1 MFSSSVFDVA
11 ADNGYSLTSDTRDLE
26 GGIFC
31 PDVSIQLFCQARNVS
46 EGIVRWFYSNS
57 KDSDNNNKDLTAYS
71 ADNAPSLPH
80 KINAIESN
88 AIAGVEVYLTGFQ
101 RDSSN
106 SYSYNS
112 TLYINTSLYRS
123 QEYMGFTCGTHLS
136 SKSNRIHVQFKIQC
150 ELCELIQ

>member
-1 MFSSSVFDVA
+1 MFCFDVA
-11 ADNGYSLTSDTRDLE
+11 TNNGYSLTSDTRDLE

-31 PDVSIQLFCQARNVS
+31 PDIMLIQLFCQARNVS

-57 KDSDNNNKDLTAYS
+57 KESDNNNTDLTAYS
-71 ADNAPSLPH
+71 PDNNPSLPH

-123 QEYMGFTCGTHLS
+123 QEYLGFTCGTHFI
-136 SKSNRIHVQFKIQC
+136 KSERIDIQFKIQS
-150 ELCELIQ
+150 ELM

>member
-11 ADNGYSLTSDTRDLE
+11 ADNVYSLTSDTRDLE

-88 AIAGVEVYLTGFQ
+88 AIAGVEVYLTGFR
-101 RDSSN
+101 RDSST
-106 SYSYNS
+106 SYFYNS
-112 TLYINTSLYRS
+112 TLYINTSLYKS
-123 QEYMGFTCGTHLS
+123 QEYMGFSCGTYQS
-136 SKSNRIHVQFKIQC
+136 RSNRIHVQFKIQC